1 LVWENKTNNS
11 SEVLFCTAAEMIIY
25 FTVSLLVVS
34 VVFEMV
40 VSMITKDIID
50 MKQTRPVLNMHKD

>member
-1 LVWENKTNNS
+1 
-11 SEVLFCTAAEMIIY
+11 MIIY

-34 VVFEMV
+34 VGFEMV

-50 MKQTRPVLNMHKD
+50 LKQKRPVLNMHKD

>member
-1 LVWENKTNNS
+1 
-11 SEVLFCTAAEMIIY
+11 MIIY

-40 VSMITKDIID
+40 VSIITKDIID
-50 MKQTRPVLNMHKD
+50 MKQKRNMHKD